1 MAPFSISAAQAG
13 HTPLERYAN
22 ARLLL
27 YANQVPGVLESP
39 RTGRFLFEA
48 FLKRLRQI
56 SSKENSPGVDTG
68 DFTYE
73 GYLTRGVLL
82 PLTASNPW
90 DWLEKE
96 IPWTAVGHRPLLPDG
111 GTLQTPCSG
120 AIWLGDLATL
130 TSPGS
135 LPPANR
141 AQFAGFS
148 VLEFGGLY
156 GPGGIG
162 SLTQPLLGERITASL
177 KPNRVVVIA
186 PGDTLLVLAERHGT
200 SVAVLRS
207 LNPELLLGASD
218 PLPVGSWLF
227 IPRRRTTTT
236 GTSSS
241 VAAAGTALMASPLY
255 TPEALAAYLGITVA
269 TLENWASAGYGP
281 TPIQLGGLVRYAA
294 ADVEAWLAAQIELS
308 HGLGG

>member
-1 MAPFSISAAQAG
+1 MVGTPGQIPAPQLAAPQG
-13 HTPLERYAN
+13 TLLQRYAN
-22 ARLLL
+22 ARILLF
-27 YANQVPGVLESP
+27 ANQVPGVLESP

-73 GYLTRGVLL
+73 GYLTRVVLL

-90 DWLEKE
+90 DWLDRVVS
-96 IPWTAVGHRPLLPDG
+96 WSAVGHWPLLPDG

-130 TSPGS
+130 TSPGT

-177 KPNRVVVIA
+177 KPNRVVVVV

-200 SVAVLRS
+200 SVAELRS
-207 LNPELLLGASD
+207 LNPDLLLGASD
-218 PLPVGSWLF
+218 PLLVGSWLF
-227 IPRRRTTTT
+227 IPRRRTTNPVTT
-236 GTSSS
+236 AITS
-241 VAAAGTALMASPLY
+241 AAAATVVLY
-255 TPEALAAYLGITVA
+255 TPETLAAHLGVTLA
-269 TLENWASAGYGP
+269 TLENWRLSGYGP
-281 TPIQLGGLVRYAA
+281 TWFQLGELIRYSAT
-294 ADVEAWLAAQIELS
+294 DVDAWLAQLIEFW
-308 HGLGG
+308 

>member
-1 MAPFSISAAQAG
+1 MAPFSIPATAAG
-13 HTPLERYAN
+13 RTPLDRYAN
-22 ARLLL
+22 ARILLF
-27 YANQVPGVLESP
+27 ANQVPGVLESP

-73 GYLTRGVLL
+73 GFLTRGALL
-82 PLTASNPW
+82 PLQSSDPW
-90 DWLEKE
+90 DWLERE
-96 IPWTAVGHRPLLPDG
+96 ITWTTVGQRPLLADG
-111 GTLQTPCSG
+111 GTLLTPCSG
-120 AIWLGDLATL
+120 AIWLGDLSSL
-130 TSPGS
+130 TSPGT

-141 AQFAGFS
+141 AQFAAFS

-162 SLTQPLLGERITASL
+162 CLTQPLLGERIEASF
-177 KPNRVVVIA
+177 KPNRVVVIV

-200 SVAVLRS
+200 SVAVLRT
-207 LNPELLLGASD
+207 LNPELLLEAAD

-236 GTSSS
+236 GTISA
-241 VAAAGTALMASPLY
+241 VAASGTALMASPLY
-255 TPEALAAYLGITVA
+255 TPEALASHLSITVA

-281 TPIQLGGLVRYAA
+281 TPIQLGELIRYSAS
-294 ADVEAWLAAQIELS
+294 DVEDWLAAQIELS
-308 HGLGG
+308 QSG